1 MSSQAFKSASLFVLG
16 IILFGIITV
25 CEGESNAQ
33 VDTEKR
39 PTTPVVTD
47 QTGSGDLI
55 WAKRAGGSNNDNSIA
70 ITTLSDNS
78 TVVTGIFA
86 GSAIF
91 GKDEINQ
98 TVLNSAGSFDI
109 FIARYNPDGT
119 LVWAKRAGG
128 SDRDRS
134 KEVTKLFGNSTVVVG
149 FFYGS
154 ATFAPGEPNQI
165 VLNSDGDSDIFI
177 ARYNL
182 DGKLIWA
189 KRVGGAGHDICS
201 GITTLTDNSTVVI
214 GTFAGT
220 ATFGQGEP
228 NQTVLSS
235 AGECDSFIARYN
247 PNGTLA
253 WVKCA
258 GEPNFDVSWAITTLS
273 DNSTVVIGSFYGT
286 ATFGSGE
293 PNKTIITSAGG
304 MDIFIA
310 RYNPN
315 GTLAWAKSAGG
326 SESDACWAITSLSD
340 NSIVVTGLFNGF
352 AIFGSSELNQT
363 SLTSTGCDDIFIARY
378 NPDGLLEWVKSAGG
392 SGIDNSLA
400 ITTLSDNSTTV
411 TGQFKGLATFGQ
423 GELNETVL
431 TSDGWLDIFIARYN
445 PNGSL
450 AWVKRAGGP
459 SSYPDCGIGITTL
472 SDNSTVVIGDF
483 RESATFGSG
492 ESNETFLT
500 DDGGGDIFIARFAP

>member
-154 ATFAPGEPNQI
+154 
-165 VLNSDGDSDIFI
+165 
-177 ARYNL
+177 
-182 DGKLIWA
+182 
-189 KRVGGAGHDICS
+189 
-201 GITTLTDNSTVVI
+201 
-214 GTFAGT
+214 